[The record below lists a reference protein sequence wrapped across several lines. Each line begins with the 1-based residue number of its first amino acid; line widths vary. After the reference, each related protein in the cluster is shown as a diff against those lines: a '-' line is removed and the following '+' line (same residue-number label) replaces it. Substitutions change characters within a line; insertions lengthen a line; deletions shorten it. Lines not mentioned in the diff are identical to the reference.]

1 MLCVVGWM
9 EGCRWCR
16 GGLSDGDGAQS
27 IVLDNTKVLC
37 VLILL
42 FPIYFM
48 YRMGGRLLIVP
59 RILLV
64 VKVLA
69 TVLRYVIVMLVFVSG
84 IVL

>member
-1 MLCVVGWM
+1 M

-16 GGLSDGDGAQS
+16 GGLSDGDSAQS

-48 YRMGGRLLIVP
+48 YRTGGKLPILP

-64 VKVLA
+64 VKVLII
-69 TVLRYVIVMLVFVSG
+69 VPRYVIVVLVLVSG